1 MNSLDNRKEMTHS
14 NAGYIYIL
22 QNDSHDNLVLKI
34 GLTRG
39 KPELRAKQLYWG
51 STGVPEHFD
60 IAVAYSVGDCVTAE
74 AEIHRRLE
82 TYRINPKREFFR
94 IDPGVAQII
103 ALNTCENINKKL
115 GLSVPNIVKFNNEK
129 STSYIKSIP
138 DIPELENSKFETRV
152 VPLLDF
158 KLASVGTSVLSD
170 EQIDQ
175 IQIAYL
181 ILAEICG
188 FDSKEFVDNF
198 SCDKYPEPEIVIWEN
213 IAKVY
218 QIFDSG
224 AFRSVEEKQEAYQFI
239 LGTSMLSGEQLENM
253 ISNTNLSF
261 ESMSSIAE
269 SMKKAL

>member
-115 GLSVPNIVKFNNEK
+115 GLTVPNIVKFKNEK

-152 VPLLDF
+152 VPLSDF
-158 KLASVGTSVLSD
+158 KLASVGTSELSD
-170 EQIDQ
+170 EQIDR
-175 IQIAYL
+175 IQIAHL

-198 SCDKYPEPEIVIWEN
+198 SRDKYPEPEIVLWEN

-218 QIFDSG
+218 QTFDSG
-224 AFRSVEEKQEAYQFI
+224 ASRSVEEKQEAFQFM
-239 LGTSMLSGEQLENM
+239 LGASMLSGEQLENM

-269 SMKKAL
+269 SMKKA